1 MLSGEWDVL
10 VVYDYSLNTII
21 IFKSMKYSCTYETVI
36 SNYYLC
42 NAIFTYTNTAHRA
55 QTTPTTSH
63 SPARLTNPF
72 RQSLLRVKSSQGKT
86 NSEPLHKPIFIDNFA
101 FLAPRTNC
109 ITP

>member
-1 MLSGEWDVL
+1 MLSGEWGVL
-10 VVYDYSLNTII
+10 VFYDYSLNTII
-21 IFKSMKYSCTYETVI
+21 IFKSMIYSCTYETVI

-42 NAIFTYTNTAHRA
+42 NAIFTYNNTAE
-55 QTTPTTSH
+55 TTPTTSH

-86 NSEPLHKPIFIDNFA
+86 NSEPLHKLIFIDNFA

>member
-1 MLSGEWDVL
+1 MLSEEWDVL
-10 VVYDYSLNTII
+10 PFYDYSLNTIF
-21 IFKSMKYSCTYETVI
+21 IFKSMKYFCPDVTVI

-42 NAIFTYTNTAHRA
+42 NAILTYTNTA

-72 RQSLLRVKSSQGKT
+72 RQSLPKAKSSQGKT

>member
-1 MLSGEWDVL
+1 MLIGECDIL
-10 VVYDYSLNTII
+10 VVYEYSLYTII
-21 IFKSMKYSCTYETVI
+21 IFKIMKYSRPYETVV

-42 NAIFTYTNTAHRA
+42 NAFFIYTNTAHRA

-72 RQSLLRVKSSQGKT
+72 RQSLPTAKSSQGKT

>member
-10 VVYDYSLNTII
+10 VVYDYSLHNII
-21 IFKSMKYSCTYETVI
+21 IFKIMKYSRPYETVI

-42 NAIFTYTNTAHRA
+42 NAILTYTNTAHRA

-63 SPARLTNPF
+63 SPPRLTNPF
-72 RQSLLRVKSSQGKT
+72 RQSLPKAKSSQGKT

-101 FLAPRTNC
+101 FLAPLTNYV
-109 ITP
+109 TP

>member
-1 MLSGEWDVL
+1 
-10 VVYDYSLNTII
+10 
-21 IFKSMKYSCTYETVI
+21 MKYSCPYETVI

-42 NAIFTYTNTAHRA
+42 NAILRYTNTAHAA

-72 RQSLLRVKSSQGKT
+72 RQSLPKAKSSQGKT
-86 NSEPLHKPIFIDNFA
+86 NSEPLQKPIFIDNFA